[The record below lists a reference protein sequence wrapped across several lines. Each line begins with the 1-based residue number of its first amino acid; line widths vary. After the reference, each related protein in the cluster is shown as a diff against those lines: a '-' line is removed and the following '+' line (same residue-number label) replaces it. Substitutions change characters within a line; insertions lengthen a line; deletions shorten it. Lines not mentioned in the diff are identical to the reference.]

1 MAKAR
6 PIPGLRGED
15 SYSLAAA
22 KVVAV
27 RAAELAEHSN
37 GVLDTS
43 DIEAVHRMRVATRRL
58 RAALE
63 VFAPCFPAKRH
74 KRVLK
79 DVKRLADVLGDRR
92 DPDVAIASLTE
103 FAAAASA
110 ADQPGIESLV
120 ARLRDEQRAANEAL
134 APFLADEWLV
144 ALGQRLAELVDS
156 ARSDARDAD
165 GADLAPVEP
174 VLIPPPLSAP
184 PVPARVGNGASA
196 A

>member
-1 MAKAR
+1 VAKAR

-27 RAAELAEHSN
+27 RAAELAEHSH

-74 KRVLK
+74 KRVLN
-79 DVKRLADVLGDRR
+79 DVKRLADVLGERR
-92 DPDVAIASLTE
+92 DPDVAIANLTE
-103 FAAAASA
+103 FAAAVSA
-110 ADQPGIESLV
+110 ADRPGIDSLI
-120 ARLRDEQRAANEAL
+120 ARLREEQRAANEAL
-134 APFLADEWLV
+134 APFLTNESLV
-144 ALGQRLAELVDS
+144 ALGQRLADLVES
-156 ARSDARDAD
+156 ARGDARDAD
-165 GADLAPVEP
+165 GAELAAVEP
-174 VLIPPPLSAP
+174 TRIPPPLSAP